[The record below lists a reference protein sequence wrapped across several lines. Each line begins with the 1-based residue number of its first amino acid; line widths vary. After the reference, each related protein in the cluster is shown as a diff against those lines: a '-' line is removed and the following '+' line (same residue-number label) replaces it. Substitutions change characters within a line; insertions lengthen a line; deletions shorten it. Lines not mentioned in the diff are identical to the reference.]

1 MDGVPLTSAR
11 VSADGYDEAQEYFYA
26 QGMTDGLPITPPTE
40 ERVAAMVAASG
51 RAADESLGTV
61 HPAVAEATVEKVAVN
76 AVMAGCL
83 PEYMPVVAAAVEAMT
98 EEEFLLYSIQTTTNP
113 VGVGVIVN
121 GPIRNEIGINSGA
134 SCLGPGNRANASI
147 GRAIR
152 LVLLNIGGAAP
163 GEIDKATQGFPGK
176 FTLCFGENE
185 ELSPWAPLHVERGFD
200 AEESCVTVIAP
211 NATLNCTYGDRT
223 IAEDGMAAFAATM
236 TAPAITQFSLF
247 TGEPLFLLNPGH
259 ARALAAGGWSK
270 DDVKRYF
277 HEHTRLPGERI
288 SSVATES
295 SRHPPRPDRGRPLS
309 HGSHAGALDDR
320 RGRRRRRP
328 PLDLYAVVRVAQ
340 VGHEAD
346 PALIEKGGARRRCC
360 FPFPRRGGWREAIPS
375 PTCAGSPSAA
385 CPAPCSTT
393 PTAPPRTR
401 SPRGAT
407 RRRSRTTS
415 CSPAC

>member
-147 GRAIR
+147 GRAVR

-185 ELSPWAPLHVERGFD
+185 EHSPWAPLHVERGFA

-223 IAEDGMAAFAATM
+223 IAEGGMAAFAATM

-288 SSVATES
+288 SPVAR
-295 SRHPPRPDRGRPLS
+295 SRRDTRPDLIVDGLYPMVPTPE
-309 HGSHAGALDDR
+309 HWMIAVAGGD
-320 RGRRRRRP
+320 
-328 PLDLYAVVRVAQ
+328 
-340 VGHEAD
+340 
-346 PALIEKGGARRRCC
+346 GGLHSTYM
-360 FPFPRRGGWREAIPS
+360 PS
-375 PTCAGSPSAA
+375 FGSPKSV
-385 CPAPCSTT
+385 TKLI
-393 PTAPPRTR
+393 
-401 SPRGAT
+401 
-407 RRRSRTTS
+407 RR
-415 CSPAC
+415 